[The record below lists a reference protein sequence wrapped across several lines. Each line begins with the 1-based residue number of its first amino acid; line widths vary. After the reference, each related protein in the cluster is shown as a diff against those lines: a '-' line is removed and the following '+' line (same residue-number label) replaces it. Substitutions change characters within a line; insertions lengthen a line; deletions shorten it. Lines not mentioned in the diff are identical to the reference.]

1 MSKRKKILLVDDA
14 NTARLMVKM
23 ILRQSG
29 FEIVTAND
37 GVEAVAQVEKEQ
49 PDLVLMDVIMPRMNG
64 FEAVKEI
71 RAKNGF
77 EDVPII
83 MVTTRGEEENV
94 RRGFE
99 HGCSDYLTKPINNVE
114 LLAKIYSFL
123 GE

>member
-1 MSKRKKILLVDDA
+1 MAKRKKILLVDDA

-29 FEIVTAND
+29 FDIVTAND
-37 GVEAVAQVEKEQ
+37 GVEAVEQVEKEQ

-71 RAKNGF
+71 RAMNGF
-77 EDVPII
+77 QDVPII

-99 HGCSDYLTKPINNVE
+99 YGCSDYLTKPINNVE